1 MTTTNNPATTSNP
14 NGRGREASGLWAPPT
29 AERPRPRPNR
39 FTEEGDSHKKNGN
52 FATSTRGREAGGNT
66 RPQRNARSAPPADN
80 SARAQIKKAPRQAKD
95 PDKLSSFLP
104 VLDITAYIM
113 GSEPPIKLGAHNIAS
128 YVNVRATN
136 VTTNNPAT
144 CVGGRC
150 QR

>member
-1 MTTTNNPATTSNP
+1 MRNKDLDLDKLGNPR
-14 NGRGREASGLWAPPT
+14 RGRET
-29 AERPRPRPNR
+29 
-39 FTEEGDSHKKNGN
+39 
-52 FATSTRGREAGGNT
+52 GGNK

-80 SARAQIKKAPRQAKD
+80 SARAQIKKVPRQAKD
-95 PDKLSSFLP
+95 PDRNSSFLP

-113 GSEPPIKLGAHNIAS
+113 GPEPPIKRGAHNIAS

-144 CVGGRC
+144 CVGGQG